1 MIDRTH
7 RFQGHSSLRF
17 VYQKGQTIRGPFCS
31 LKFIAN
37 QRRRRFRVAVVV
49 SRKVHK
55 SAVVRNRIRRRMYE
69 IVRELA
75 PRITESYDLV
85 FTAYSDQLAE
95 MPAKQLEFAIL
106 EKLEKAG
113 VFDAKPQSDQV
124 ERAIVVP
131 KENERI

>member
-1 MIDRTH
+1 
-7 RFQGHSSLRF
+7 
-17 VYQKGQTIRGPFCS
+17 
-31 LKFIAN
+31 
-37 QRRRRFRVAVVV
+37 
-49 SRKVHK
+49 
-55 SAVVRNRIRRRMYE
+55 MYE

-75 PRITESYDLV
+75 PRITRSYDLV